1 MGELI
6 CELKKVSKK
15 FKKSDCCPIKKL
27 DMKINVGDYIS
38 IEGASGVG
46 KSTLLYLIG
55 GLISPTEGE
64 IVYFGE
70 NVKTEKDFLSIR
82 KKYISYIFQD
92 YRYIEFFT
100 VEENL
105 MFAARNRRLSKEKIK
120 EEVEYYLEILYL
132 QDKKT
137 TYPYNLSGGQKRR
150 LMIAIAMIRD
160 TQILIADEPTN
171 DLDVFMEEQVLDLFD
186 DKIKEGKT
194 IILSTHNQ
202 RVSQR
207 VNLRYQIEA
216 SRLSVL
222 GGDIHL
228 DIK

>member
-1 MGELI
+1 
-6 CELKKVSKK
+6 
-15 FKKSDCCPIKKL
+15 
-27 DMKINVGDYIS
+27 MKINVGDYIS

-70 NVKTEKDFLSIR
+70 NVKSEKDFLSIR

>member
-15 FKKSDCCPIKKL
+15 FKKGDCCPIKKL

-64 IVYFGE
+64 IFYFGE
-70 NVKTEKDFLSIR
+70 NVKSEKDFLSIR

-105 MFAARNRRLSKEKIK
+105 LFAARNRRLSKEKIK
-120 EEVEYYLEILYL
+120 EEVEYYLERLYL
-132 QDKKT
+132 QEKKM

-150 LMIAIAMIRD
+150 LMIAIAMLRD
-160 TQILIADEPTN
+160 TQII
-171 DLDVFMEEQVLDLFD
+171 M
-186 DKIKEGKT
+186 
-194 IILSTHNQ
+194 
-202 RVSQR
+202 VS
-207 VNLRYQIEA
+207 
-216 SRLSVL
+216 
-222 GGDIHL
+222 
-228 DIK
+228 

>member
-15 FKKSDCCPIKKL
+15 FKKGDCCPIKKL

-64 IVYFGE
+64 IFYFGE
-70 NVKTEKDFLSIR
+70 NVKSEKDFLSIR

-105 MFAARNRRLSKEKIK
+105 LFAARNRRLSKEKIK
-120 EEVEYYLEILYL
+120 EEVEYYLERLYL
-132 QDKKT
+132 QEKKM

-150 LMIAIAMIRD
+150 LMIAIAMLRD

-171 DLDVFMEEQVLDLFD
+171 DLDVFMEEQVLNLFD

>member
-1 MGELI
+1 
-6 CELKKVSKK
+6 
-15 FKKSDCCPIKKL
+15 
-27 DMKINVGDYIS
+27 MKINVGDYIS

-70 NVKTEKDFLSIR
+70 NVKSEKDFLSIR

-105 MFAARNRRLSKEKIK
+105 MFAARNRRLYKEKIK

>member
-1 MGELI
+1 
-6 CELKKVSKK
+6 
-15 FKKSDCCPIKKL
+15 
-27 DMKINVGDYIS
+27 MKINVGDYIS

-70 NVKTEKDFLSIR
+70 NVKSEKDFLSIR

-137 TYPYNLSGGQKRR
+137 TYQYNLSGGQKRR